1 MPFLDIHVA
10 VSDTCHA
17 HLCKS
22 QSLFM
27 KEFGH
32 VILSD
37 EADRTVTEGVSLQ
50 GLKPLLYAHGMMN
63 LVVCINFS
71 MCVHPCSTHDVS
83 EILI

>member
-37 EADRTVTEGVSLQ
+37 EAEELLQ
-50 GLKPLLYAHGMMN
+50 RVLACR
-63 LVVCINFS
+63 V
-71 MCVHPCSTHDVS
+71 
-83 EILI
+83 